1 MGTDSVKLFD
11 KALGDRILAMDHHGL
26 VTFLRENAHIVD
38 NELTLSQLKSQA
50 VFDFA
55 FGDEELLVDYWGCY
69 AHVFAGNPAGSISS
83 LEYLPDEEEET
94 FLLLRAEHVEQ
105 IVQSLRE
112 HMDDLRVM
120 REKDVD
126 QLDEWR
132 QLCAG
137 NDNYRVAYLL
147 DF

>member
-11 KALGDRILAMDHHGL
+11 KAIGDRILAMDHNGL
-26 VTFLRENAHIVD
+26 VKFLGENSHILD
-38 NELTLSQLKSQA
+38 SELTLHQLKSQA

-55 FGDEELLVDYWGCY
+55 FDDKEILLDYWGCY
-69 AHVFAGNPAGSISS
+69 AHVFSGHPAGSISS
-83 LEYLPDEEEET
+83 LEYLPNEEEET

-105 IVQSLRE
+105 MVRSLRE

-120 REKDVD
+120 REKDIN
-126 QLDEWR
+126 QLDQWKEV
-132 QLCAG
+132 CTI
-137 NDNYRVAYLL
+137 NDNYRVAYLF

>member
-11 KALGDRILAMDHHGL
+11 KALGDRILAMDQNGL
-26 VTFLRENAHIVD
+26 VKFLSERSQTTDSA
-38 NELTLSQLKSQA
+38 LTLPQLKSQA

-55 FGDEELLVDYWGCY
+55 FRDEEILVDYWGCY
-69 AHVFAGNPAGSISS
+69 AHVFDGHPAGSISS

-105 IVQSLRE
+105 MVQSLRE
-112 HMDDLRVM
+112 HSDDLRVM
-120 REKDVD
+120 REKDID
-126 QLDEWR
+126 QLDQWR
-132 QLCAG
+132 ELCAG
-137 NDNYRVAYLL
+137 NDSYRVAYLL

>member
-11 KALGDRILAMDHHGL
+11 KALGDRILAMDQHGL
-26 VTFLRENAHIVD
+26 VTFLHENSQIPD
-38 NELTLSQLKSQA
+38 SELTLPQLKSQA

-55 FGDEELLVDYWGCY
+55 FGDKELLLDYWGCY
-69 AHVFAGNPAGSISS
+69 AHVFDGNPAGSISS
-83 LEYLPDEEEET
+83 LEYLPNEEEET

-105 IVQSLRE
+105 MVHSLRE

-120 REKDVD
+120 REKEIDE
-126 QLDEWR
+126 LDEWR

-137 NDNYRVAYLL
+137 NHSYRVAYLF